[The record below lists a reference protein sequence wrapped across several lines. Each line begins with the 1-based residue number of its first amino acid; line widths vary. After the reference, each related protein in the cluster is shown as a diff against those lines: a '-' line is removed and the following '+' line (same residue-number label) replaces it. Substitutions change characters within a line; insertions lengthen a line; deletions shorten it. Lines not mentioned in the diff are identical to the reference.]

1 MIFCPF
7 LLFLWIIGISPCVLP
22 NHCDVALT
30 KEDVRCNCSSKALT
44 HIPTDCPSNTTDLE
58 LSDNNLE
65 IISKKAFTKFT
76 QLRYL
81 FLSNCH
87 VTSID
92 QSAFDNLT
100 HLKELSLLNNPMKTF
115 VGNIFAPLGKL
126 QVLHISY
133 DLLSKYPGESWSDV
147 LHLTNVFTC
156 SEPSNG
162 LFA

>member
-1 MIFCPF
+1 MIFCQF
-7 LLFLWIIGISPCVLP
+7 LLFLWIIGISLCVLP

-30 KEDVRCNCSSKALT
+30 KEDVRCNCSSKDLT
-44 HIPTDCPSNTTDLE
+44 HITTDCPSNTTDLD

-81 FLSNCH
+81 DLGNCH

-133 DLLSKYPGESWSDV
+133 DLLSKYPRESWSDV
-147 LHLTNVFTC
+147 LHLTKVFTYGG
-156 SEPSNG
+156 SSNG
-162 LFA
+162 